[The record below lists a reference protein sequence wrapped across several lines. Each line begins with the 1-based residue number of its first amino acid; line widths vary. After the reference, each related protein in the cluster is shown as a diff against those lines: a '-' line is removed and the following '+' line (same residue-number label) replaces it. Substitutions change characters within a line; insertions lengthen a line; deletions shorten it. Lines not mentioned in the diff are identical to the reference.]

1 VESLNRFSEPAQVGI
16 KHKEEKMRK
25 ELLLMT
31 ICAVL
36 FALPGTVLAQEPSGT
51 VTIDEYE
58 LAYIFNGTMGGGV
71 LNFQG
76 NTYSFKIGGLGIGG
90 IGASHISASGEVYN
104 LQDIQGFPGAY
115 AQAGMGYAATN
126 QGEGHLWLQNQ
137 NGVQLHLITSQQG
150 LGLTAGADGIVIN
163 MSQ

>member
-1 VESLNRFSEPAQVGI
+1 MKRTLLTIICVVMTAASYAAFAQ
-16 KHKEEKMRK
+16 
-25 ELLLMT
+25 
-31 ICAVL
+31 
-36 FALPGTVLAQEPSGT
+36 QPSGT

-58 LAYIFNGTMGGGV
+58 LAYIFNGTMGGGT
-71 LNFQG
+71 LSFQG
-76 NTYSFKIGGLGIGG
+76 NTYNFKIGGLGIGG

-104 LQDIQGFPGAY
+104 LKDIVAFPGTY
-115 AQAGMGYAATN
+115 AQASVGYSATN

-150 LGLTAGADGIVIN
+150 LGLTAGADGIIIN

>member
-1 VESLNRFSEPAQVGI
+1 MKRILVTIVCVV
-16 KHKEEKMRK
+16 
-25 ELLLMT
+25 LLAT
-31 ICAVL
+31 AGAA
-36 FALPGTVLAQEPSGT
+36 FAQEPSGT

-58 LAYIFNGTMGGGV
+58 LAYIFNGTMGGGT
-71 LNFQG
+71 LSFQG
-76 NTYSFKIGGLGIGG
+76 NTYNFKIGGLGIGG

-104 LQDIQGFPGAY
+104 LQDVLAFPGTY
-115 AQAGMGYAATN
+115 AQASVGYSATN

-150 LGLTAGADGIVIN
+150 LGLTAGADGILIN

>member
-1 VESLNRFSEPAQVGI
+1 MKRILMAIICVVMLAAAGATFAQ
-16 KHKEEKMRK
+16 
-25 ELLLMT
+25 
-31 ICAVL
+31 
-36 FALPGTVLAQEPSGT
+36 QPSGT

-58 LAYIFNGTMGGGV
+58 LAYIFNGSMGGGT
-71 LNFQG
+71 LSFQG
-76 NTYSFKIGGLGIGG
+76 NNYNFKIGGLGIGG

-104 LQDIQGFPGAY
+104 LQDVSSFPGTY
-115 AQAGMGYAATN
+115 VQASIGYSVTN
-126 QGEGHLWLQNQ
+126 QGQGHLWLQNQ

>member
-1 VESLNRFSEPAQVGI
+1 M
-16 KHKEEKMRK
+16 KRK
-25 ELLLMT
+25 NVLVT
-31 ICAVL
+31 IVCVVMMAW
-36 FALPGTVLAQEPSGT
+36 AGTALAQEPSGT

-58 LAYIFNGTMGGGV
+58 LAYIFNGTMGGGT
-71 LNFQG
+71 LSFKG
-76 NTYSFKIGGLGIGG
+76 NTYNFKIGGLGIGG

-104 LQDIQGFPGAY
+104 LRDVATFPGTY
-115 AQAGMGYAATN
+115 VQASVGYAATN

-137 NGVQLHLITSQQG
+137 NNVQLHLITSQQG

>member
-1 VESLNRFSEPAQVGI
+1 MKRT
-16 KHKEEKMRK
+16 
-25 ELLLMT
+25 LLT
-31 ICAVL
+31 IVCVV
-36 FALPGTVLAQEPSGT
+36 VLAATGAAFAQQPSGT

-58 LAYIFNGTMGGGV
+58 LAYIFNGTMGGGT
-71 LNFQG
+71 LTFQG
-76 NTYSFKIGGLGIGG
+76 NTYNFKIGGLGIGG

-104 LQDIQGFPGAY
+104 LKDVAAFPGTY
-115 AQAGMGYAATN
+115 AQASVGYSATN

-150 LGLTAGADGIVIN
+150 LGLTAGADGIIIN